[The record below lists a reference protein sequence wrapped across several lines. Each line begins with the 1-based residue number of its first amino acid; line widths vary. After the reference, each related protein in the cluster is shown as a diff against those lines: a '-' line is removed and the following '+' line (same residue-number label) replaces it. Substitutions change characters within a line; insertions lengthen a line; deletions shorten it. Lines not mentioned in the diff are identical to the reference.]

1 MPSTIRGGDNFDSG
15 QKLTL
20 MAAQNST
27 SGTAIDFTGIPS
39 WAKRVTVMFYG
50 VSTSGTSLLRIRL
63 GTSSGVEAT
72 GYIGDYNPVST
83 NPYYVQD
90 VTDGIPLNAPS
101 TVAAA
106 NTYSGVVVF
115 SNISGNK
122 WVADGGSKSSSYLVG
137 KVGGFKE
144 LAGVLDRI
152 RITTVIGTDTFDAG
166 SINVMYE

>member
-1 MPSTIRGGDNFDSG
+1 MPSTIRGTDNFDSG
-15 QKLTL
+15 QKLTQ
-20 MAAQNST
+20 MTGQNST

-63 GTSSGVEAT
+63 GTSSGVETT

-83 NPYYVQD
+83 NPYYVTD

-106 NTYSGVVVF
+106 NTYSGAVTFV
-115 SNISGNK
+115 NISGNK
-122 WVADGGSKSSSYLVG
+122 WIADGGSKSSSYLVA
-137 KVGGFKE
+137 KVGGYKE

-152 RITTVIGTDTFDAG
+152 RVTTVNGTDTFDAG
-166 SINVMYE
+166 IINVMYE